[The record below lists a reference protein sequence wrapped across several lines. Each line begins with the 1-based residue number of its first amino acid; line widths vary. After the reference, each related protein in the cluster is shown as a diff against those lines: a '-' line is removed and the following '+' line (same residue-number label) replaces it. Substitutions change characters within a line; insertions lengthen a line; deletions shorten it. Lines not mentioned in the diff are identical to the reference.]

1 VRKKFAG
8 KISGKVWSGEIMRGR
23 KPDKTIE
30 AAEKFATRQGYKWIK
45 NPDPDMPFDA
55 IGYREHDLIIIRVKT
70 CRRSMGEYDVS
81 EDFFREDYD
90 ILASLPFPEYTQRE
104 LWVRYAWS
112 RKFIRYRILNE
123 WLVEH
128 SFRDQEPP
136 VFTLRRTE
144 MKVKAPAAPEGAGA
158 GPSVGT
164 TPK

>member
-1 VRKKFAG
+1 
-8 KISGKVWSGEIMRGR
+8 MRGR

-30 AAEKFATRQGYKWIK
+30 AAEKFAQRQGYRWVP
-45 NPDPDMPFDA
+45 NPDPAMPFTA
-55 IGYREHDLIIIRVKT
+55 IGYREHDLIVIRVKT
-70 CRRSMGEYDVS
+70 CRRSMGEYDIS

-128 SFRDQEPP
+128 TFKDQEPP
-136 VFTLRRTE
+136 VFTLKRTE
-144 MKVKAPAAPEGAGA
+144 KKPKIPTTPDSPGVGAGG
-158 GPSVGT
+158 GPSGGT